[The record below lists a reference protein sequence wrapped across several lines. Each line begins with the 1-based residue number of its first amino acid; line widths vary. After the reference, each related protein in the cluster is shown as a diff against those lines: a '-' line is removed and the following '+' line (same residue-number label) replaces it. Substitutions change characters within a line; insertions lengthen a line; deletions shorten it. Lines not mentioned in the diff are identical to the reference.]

1 MKERKK
7 YEDLLFSDDFMF
19 CKVMTANKELCIGF
33 LERILS
39 KKILDIVYLNS
50 QENLRPLYDAKTVCL
65 DVYVEDSEDKVYNIE
80 MQASHFDNLVLRS
93 RYYQS
98 TIDVNLLERGAGYD
112 KLSKSYIIFVC
123 TQDIFGLGLPIYTFT
138 NRCHEAVGLELD
150 DRVTKVVANVSGDLN
165 ALPEDTAAL
174 FRYIRDNVATDD
186 YTGRIDVL
194 IDEAKA
200 HQKWRTEYMVWE
212 AKIWDERKEAREEGR
227 AEGLAEGLETGRAE
241 GLATGR
247 AEGLA
252 SGISVGQTQGIE
264 YSAKR
269 LLASGMSAEEVARI
283 LELEVEKVRGML

>member
-19 CKVMTANKELCIGF
+19 CKILTVNKELCIGL
-33 LERILS
+33 LERILN
-39 KKILDIVYLNS
+39 KKIVDIVYLNS
-50 QENLRPLYDAKTVCL
+50 QENMRPLYDAKPVYL
-65 DVYVEDSEDKVYNIE
+65 DVYVEDSEDRVYNIE
-80 MQASHFDNLVLRS
+80 MQASHFKDLPLRS

-98 TIDVNLLERGAGYD
+98 TIDVNLLERGTNYD

-138 NRCHEAVGLELD
+138 NCCHEAAGLELD
-150 DRVTKVVANVSGDLN
+150 DRVTKVVVNVSGDLGG
-165 ALPEDTAAL
+165 LSEDTAAL

-186 YTGRIDVL
+186 YTGRIEAE

-227 AEGLAEGLETGRAE
+227 AEGLAEGLEAGRAE
-241 GLATGR
+241 GLETGR

-252 SGISVGQTQGIE
+252 SGIAVGQTQGIE

-269 LLASGMSAEEVARI
+269 LLKSGMSAEEVARI
-283 LELEVEKVRGML
+283 LEIDTNKVRGLL